1 MVPGNMRV
9 VPSISTFPKELR
21 LQAGEKSSLVLLM
34 KEQYVTDELTV
45 NGKSINGSFN
55 KTKLISM

>member
-1 MVPGNMRV
+1 MRV